1 MWAETGTK
9 QLQENLGRGWLGGNH
24 PILHL
29 QICRVWQIW
38 HYKCLGI
45 FSGLTLYKIYSVRT
59 NFSLYTKNL
68 LYLYSEYLLP
78 SELVTSQIKD
88 SGCKCWAPFFPF
100 PETLLSNRFTL
111 VLTWKFTFT
120 ICLHWSK
127 GWLGATVITHILKKM
142 ESKIF
147 CHDSEV
153 KTRTCC
159 KS

>member
-1 MWAETGTK
+1 M
-9 QLQENLGRGWLGGNH
+9 R
-24 PILHL
+24 
-29 QICRVWQIW
+29 R
-38 HYKCLGI
+38 YKGILGI
-45 FSGLTLYKIYSVRT
+45 FSGLTLYKIYSIRT

-68 LYLYSEYLLP
+68 SHLYSEYLLP

-127 GWLGATVITHILKKM
+127 GWLDATVITHILKKWRAKYFAM
-142 ESKIF
+142 IPRKKQEPAVNHNNHYTARTHSSSSQY
-147 CHDSEV
+147 HQGDSSV
-153 KTRTCC
+153 FQCPSCAAHNNK
-159 KS
+159 